1 MALSNNP
8 GDAESD
14 NTLDAIFQEIR
25 SINARLDRQEE
36 RFAQYDQR
44 FTQYDQK
51 FEKVDE
57 RIEKMIERGDRLSER
72 LQGLAVAVVL
82 AAAAAVI
89 FRPLIE
95 YLLQIHG
102 LCELENRE
110 KRGGD
115 VKIIW

>member
-8 GDAESD
+8 GDGERD

-25 SINARLDRQEE
+25 SINIRLDRQEE
-36 RFAQYDQR
+36 RFIQYDKQ
-44 FTQYDQK
+44 
-51 FEKVDE
+51 FEKIDE
-57 RIEKMIERGDRLSER
+57 RIEKTIERGDRLSER

-95 YLLQIHG
+95 YLLQIQ
-102 LCELENRE
+102 LA
-110 KRGGD
+110 K
-115 VKIIW
+115 